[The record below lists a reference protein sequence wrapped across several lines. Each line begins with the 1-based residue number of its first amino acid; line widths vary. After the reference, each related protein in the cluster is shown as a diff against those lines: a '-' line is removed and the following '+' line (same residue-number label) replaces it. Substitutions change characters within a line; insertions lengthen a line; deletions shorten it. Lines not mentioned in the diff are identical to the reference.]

1 MPRYYLGI
9 SLFLFMA
16 KYNYKSETIDP
27 QLYLKY
33 LESNKQSYLDYR
45 KDWTPEQKSE
55 WEQSFNNYTKALQ
68 EDINNG
74 GGRFSTDAS
83 GDIIDNNGEFS
94 SDSNNM
100 YYYTKNGKYIT
111 SDQYNQLADNDK
123 AKYQAFSGNRQFR
136 DYANKVGDA
145 LVKKLKEPFNYNKNG
160 FAAYWQNK
168 YNPAGDTND
177 PQMYWNLDKEGGYA
191 NRVNQTIADIDD
203 YMSNQELP
211 ENVRNAIQQY
221 RDTLASYSTD
231 KKFDLDAWKNNV
243 NLAASKAGVGTWNT
257 GFFNFNGTTTNPE
270 DTTEKPKQFDVN
282 NDQDIIDKYQLQDQ
296 IDQSPDSRD
305 SIIKIYRNKYINE
318 QKQLKASYDKQLADM
333 QFNEFLQA
341 NPQVADATK
350 RDFTNRTFQVKG
362 IYSGSANRYNNQD
375 RSYESL
381 NSVMDAL
388 AAKADSDSY
397 FLNKVVSPI
406 SRVQFNNLGSGIAY
420 YLPFILSQPQLK
432 AQFDKYVE
440 TTKDSVG
447 NTVYKVKN
455 SKNKAGEYL
464 YFLDPKTSG
473 RLRWYRSKSYQ
484 DLKASLPKAQQG
496 FKFVTPAMK
505 TQAANVAKQKQ
516 EQAMLSNPDTPE
528 EQKRKIAGNQKP
540 KLDGIAAARMAAAA
554 ADIGSMIA
562 AFAPG
567 AGTVASAG
575 LGIGSTAANLG
586 ADMADDSVSG
596 WQAAGNAALGL
607 GLDLVGLIP
616 GLGVGAK
623 AGKIAKTVSKIAPTA
638 LTLLAASNALDAE
651 SRKSWSKI
659 SSPSSMTVQDWRN
672 VASGLTLLAGGARAV
687 KGHLQANAIKAAS
700 NTGNF
705 KIKTKS
711 GKELTLTPEQTKQLN
726 EATSVED
733 ANKLLGKW
741 FKGEEVQTRNSS
753 LWQYARHPMNSS
765 LRKQKPFIGARQA
778 FASVN
783 TGKLKGISDRDLK
796 AFSKMAYAGENW
808 KLPDFNIFRNPYI
821 NYDYVAPSHLNYT
834 YLRDMTKM
842 PYIAT
847 NNYTP
852 MNYNSIARGV
862 ANHKIGITPTRQKY
876 GRARQPREGSRYTS
890 RTTFFKH
897 GGIAKAQQGTRLDIT
912 KFKPFD
918 VNNYTY
924 SLNTDRL
931 YSGDFTNGQLRD
943 AIISNQKGIGQG
955 RYMPAE
961 GNSKEYTQG
970 IENGKYYQDFTNSLL
985 KDDNTFTDTG
995 LKWAKAVDAQIGN
1008 PDASFFDSTG
1018 NLRTSWTLTNND
1030 TYNRGPITYK
1040 NLREYVNAVRNDQI
1054 NGARHNVFIN
1064 EGNRYF
1070 YKDVNGNKVWVD
1082 PEEAKQ
1088 YRVSEQSI
1096 DSFDPEKTVQWHDYE
1111 IIGQPGVTKGSTYQT
1126 NQTDNNSPMDAYK
1139 KITNANPSLPL
1150 RLLRLASADAT
1161 NRAIT
1166 KYMEQKPLLQD
1177 PLEDTRYV
1185 QSDLDAENNG
1195 QAALRQ
1201 LSNQF
1206 SQPIS
1211 SDANYM
1217 YGTRIDSYLKGLDL
1231 ANQGRQQSNQRLRE
1245 TSEQALQQSF
1255 ANHAQR
1261 HQTAMN
1267 NRQSLWQ
1274 TDVQNRSNLAQ
1285 LRNKIYTDHD
1295 AFLQEQQFKI
1305 DSDYEHKKA
1314 LAEQAALSRI
1324 NDTIKYDLKSY
1335 QQQYGLS
1342 DDDIQLWNDVYVNGT
1357 QDLTSI
1363 QKNPQKYNQWK
1374 KILNITQQIKNN
1386 LTYDYYGL
1394 PTYKQT
1400 NQSWTPTLNRKGGKV
1415 NTKKVREAASGEKI
1429 AIARLKA
1436 NTADADRF
1444 NKSVN
1449 AFIDRSFDS
1458 INRLVDYS
1466 TKKKKSKKKSK

>member
-211 ENVRNAIQQY
+211 ENVRNAMQQY

-231 KKFDLDAWKNNV
+231 EKFDLDTWKNNV

-282 NDQDIIDKYQLQDQ
+282 NDQDIIDRY
-296 IDQSPDSRD
+296 
-305 SIIKIYRNKYINE
+305 
-318 QKQLKASYDKQLADM
+318 QLADEIAAHPELRDRLIAQKREEYAQETKDFIAQDDKRKADKAWNDWLNQNAGYADVRKR
-333 QFNEFLQA
+333 QF
-341 NPQVADATK
+341 
-350 RDFTNRTFQVKG
+350 
-362 IYSGSANRYNNQD
+362 SANNIFGTGRTSANTNYKYLSPEGQKAVTDFSEQLGKVNWKSD
-375 RSYESL
+375 T
-381 NSVMDAL
+381 AL
-388 AAKADSDSY
+388 LTPMQYTLSNGTK
-397 FLNKVVSPI
+397 LK
-406 SRVQFNNLGSGIAY
+406 NLGEVFAY
-420 YLPFILSQPQLK
+420 YKPMLEK
-432 AQFDKYVE
+432 MGE
-440 TTKDSVG
+440 TFNKNFTKVKDSAG
-447 NTVYKVKN
+447 NEVFKVKN
-455 SKNKAGEYL
+455 SENAKGMPLYL
-464 YFLDPKTSG
+464 YFKNG
-473 RLRWYRSKSYQ
+473 RIYAYRDTPYSVKYAQ
-484 DLKASLPKAQQG
+484 VTKAQLG
-496 FKFVTPAMK
+496 VKLL
-505 TQAANVAKQKQ
+505 TQEQINQQKEAAK
-516 EQAMLSNPDTPE
+516 QAMLNNPNTPE

-821 NYDYVAPSHLNYT
+821 NYDYVAPSHPNYT
-834 YLRDMTKM
+834 YLRDMTKT

-852 MNYNSIARGV
+852 INYNSIARGV

-1126 NQTDNNSPMDAYK
+1126 NQTDNSPMDAYK

-1274 TDVQNRSNLAQ
+1274 TDAQNRSNLAQ

-1363 QKNPQKYNQWK
+1363 QKDPQKYNQWK

-1429 AIARLKA
+1429 AVARLKA